1 MFAKLLVFLAL
12 LVALF
17 ATTSE
22 AYFLGGWYS
31 PWLYSGWG
39 LGWGWGLGGWG
50 GWGGWGW
57 GR

>member
-1 MFAKLLVFLAL
+1 MFAKLLIFLAL

-39 LGWGWGLGGWG
+39 LGYGWGLGWG
-50 GWGGWGW
+50 GWGGLW